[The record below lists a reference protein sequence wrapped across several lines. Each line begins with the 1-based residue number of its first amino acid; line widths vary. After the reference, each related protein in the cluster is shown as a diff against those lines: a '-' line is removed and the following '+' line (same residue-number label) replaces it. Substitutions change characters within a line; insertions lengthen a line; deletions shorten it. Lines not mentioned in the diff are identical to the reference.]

1 MKERIKQQM
10 ADSQNKID
18 LQMDSLIDEIS
29 IREQAER
36 YEIFQSAAKDLL
48 LYTLN
53 TTKERTV
60 SECIDWA
67 IDNAWIFADKV
78 IEKMR
83 KEYNVPSKM
92 TDDDIIKEV
101 EERGLIAD
109 VLFTN
114 ENLVESYGY
123 VKKSETEF

>member
-18 LQMDSLIDEIS
+18 LQIDSLIDEIS

-36 YEIFQSAAKDLL
+36 YEIFQSVAKDLFL
-48 LYTLN
+48 HKLRVNSAGPLSQN
-53 TTKERTV
+53 M
-60 SECIDWA
+60 DWA
-67 IDNAWIFADKV
+67 IDNAWIFADKI

>member
-1 MKERIKQQM
+1 M

-18 LQMDSLIDEIS
+18 SQIDSLIDEIS

-36 YEIFQSAAKDLL
+36 YEIFQNAAKDLL
-48 LYTLN
+48 LFGL
-53 TTKERTV
+53 TKQLETKSV
-60 SECIDWA
+60 FDCMNDA
-67 IDNAWIFADKV
+67 IDMAWEFSGRV
-78 IEKMR
+78 LEKMR